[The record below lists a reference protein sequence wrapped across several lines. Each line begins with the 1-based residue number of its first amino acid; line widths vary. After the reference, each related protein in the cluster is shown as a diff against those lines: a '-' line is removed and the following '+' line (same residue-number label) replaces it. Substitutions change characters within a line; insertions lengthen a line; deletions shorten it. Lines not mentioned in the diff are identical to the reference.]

1 MNNREVKLLK
11 NNMRGGVSVPK
22 TTPSRYY
29 IGGKIVEL
37 DSKEEQ
43 EKLRQRIRQYLE
55 LRQVSL
61 LIGNGASIPAGAP
74 VISSAVNVVD
84 KILDSAHETLPEKS
98 AVAFNFVKEVFL
110 LDGKLGLE
118 DFLGALYHLIAAREK
133 ANDPRVEMVFNKK
146 FDINWIKDV
155 ESHLKQW
162 LFNECS
168 SFCNKATALNDHRE
182 LFRRLLLRST
192 SLPRLKIFTT
202 NYDTL
207 IEKTLDQLGIAYFD
221 GFTGTIHRQFRSES
235 YHYDLYFPGET
246 TEGRINRVDR
256 VAHLYKLHGSITWR
270 RSRNQILM
278 DMTKPSDEAGFS
290 DVMIY
295 PSPLKTGEM
304 NGYPYS
310 EMFRHFVY
318 QIRQPQSV
326 LFTLGYSLADD
337 HINRLIYQA
346 LDIPSFTLVIL
357 LPDIGEKED
366 EKGANAEVWRLINMN
381 SSRIIVITGGEWDDL
396 FEEYTGGAGTLQGFV
411 QDYLPDMEEIKVELK
426 AKEEAEKMLRKFD
439 SQHQAVPNCGG
450 EEAK

>member
-1 MNNREVKLLK
+1 
-11 NNMRGGVSVPK
+11 MRGGVSVPK
-22 TTPSRYY
+22 TTQSQYF
-29 IGGKIVEL
+29 IGGKIVKL
-37 DSKEEQ
+37 DNNKEEQ

-55 LRQVSL
+55 LRHVSL

-74 VISSAVNVVD
+74 VISSAKNVVD
-84 KILDSAHETLPEKS
+84 KILKSDREPLPEKS

-110 LDGKLGLE
+110 CNEKLGLE
-118 DFLGALYHLIAAREK
+118 DFLGTLYHLIATREK
-133 ANDPRVEMVFNKK
+133 ANDPYVEMVFNKK
-146 FDINWIKDV
+146 FDINWIKDA

-168 SFCNKATALNDHRE
+168 SFCNKATALNNHRE

-270 RSRNQILM
+270 RSGNQILM

-357 LPDIGEKED
+357 LPDIGEKE
-366 EKGANAEVWRLINMN
+366 EPGANEEVWQLINLN

-396 FEEYTGGAGTLQGFV
+396 FAEYTGGAGTLQGFV

-426 AKEEAEKMLRKFD
+426 AKEEAEKMLRTGN
-439 SQHQAVPNCGG
+439 QN
-450 EEAK
+450 E